1 MTNVLKSKHGWKYR
15 DGFCHFCD
23 QVMPFKKGYFHK
35 ECFKEWFNVV

>member
-1 MTNVLKSKHGWKYR
+1 MTNVLKSKGWKYR

-23 QVMPFKKGYFHK
+23 QVMPFKKGYFHE